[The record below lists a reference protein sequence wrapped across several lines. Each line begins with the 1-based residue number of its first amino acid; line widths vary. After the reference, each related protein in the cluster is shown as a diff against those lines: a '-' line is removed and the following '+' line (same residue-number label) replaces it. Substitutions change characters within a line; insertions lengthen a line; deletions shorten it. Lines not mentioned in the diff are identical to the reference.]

1 MEWLSIIIV
10 HCDVVTDDGVCVCGD
25 VVMLCVPAR
34 YPYQV
39 PNPPGTGTVQF
50 VSIILKNG
58 FKKGEKGR
66 EERKSQES

>member
-1 MEWLSIIIV
+1 MRTSQ
-10 HCDVVTDDGVCVCGD
+10 
-25 VVMLCVPAR
+25 VPGTR
-34 YPYQV
+34 YP
-39 PNPPGTGTVQF
+39 PGTVQF